1 VGAMMQDT
9 RVSQWQ
15 FSRHFSGIVPTI
27 KVPHFFDSELATTT
41 DTMATKLIDNDDS
54 DDDELLSF
62 RAFAPK
68 STTPQPAYTEISAS
82 ISGSIAAAADLN
94 NAQLNAAPLSSAASI
109 PTSVSPS
116 QHDEDDESPKKMPAR
131 SKSQPINDDD
141 PRELGRLTTTK
152 LSLCVASSIHHS
164 NSRFNSCSRTSTVIF
179 HWLYACA
186 TYSYS
191 IAALGK

>member
-1 VGAMMQDT
+1 
-9 RVSQWQ
+9 
-15 FSRHFSGIVPTI
+15 
-27 KVPHFFDSELATTT
+27 
-41 DTMATKLIDNDDS
+41 MATKLIDNDDS

-68 STTPQPAYTEISAS
+68 STSPQPAYAKISAS
-82 ISGSIAAAADLN
+82 ISGGIAAAAADLN
-94 NAQLNAAPLSSAASI
+94 SNNAQLNAASKPPAPLSSAASI

-131 SKSQPINDDD
+131 SKSQPSNDDDD
-141 PRELGRLTTTK
+141 PRELGTLTTTK

-164 NSRFNSCSRTSTVIF
+164 NSRFNSCSRTSTVAF

-186 TYSYS
+186 TFSYS